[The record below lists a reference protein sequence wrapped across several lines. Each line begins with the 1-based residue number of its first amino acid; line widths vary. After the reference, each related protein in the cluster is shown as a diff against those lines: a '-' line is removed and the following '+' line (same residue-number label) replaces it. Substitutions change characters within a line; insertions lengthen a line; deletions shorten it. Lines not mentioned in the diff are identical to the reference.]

1 MGDPV
6 KLRAIQ
12 ADELPS
18 TADLV
23 FRELY
28 ERVVGLALPPGTK
41 ISEVDVA
48 NQMDVSRQPVR
59 DAFYR
64 LSTLGFLII
73 RPQRAT
79 TVAPISVR
87 QVEQARF
94 IRTAIELET
103 IRLAGE
109 RATERDF
116 ATLED
121 NLSLQRE
128 AVQCGDKRKFQA
140 LDDHFHQL
148 LCEMAGQ
155 HHVWTL
161 IQEKKAHMDR
171 VRFLSLDDGAETA
184 LNDHVEI
191 LTALRSRDL
200 ERAAAAV
207 RLHLSRIT
215 EMVERLRGIDG
226 QLLVEDI

>member
-1 MGDPV
+1 MGDTV

-28 ERVVGLALPPGTK
+28 GRVVGLALPPGTK

-103 IRLAGE
+103 IRLAAE
-109 RATERDF
+109 KITELDF
-116 ATLED
+116 AALEG
-121 NLSLQRE
+121 NLALQRG
-128 AVQCGDKRKFQA
+128 AVEKGDKREFHA
-140 LDDHFHQL
+140 LDDQFHQL
-148 LCEMAGQ
+148 LCAIAGEE
-155 HHVWTL
+155 HVWSL

-171 VRFLSLDDGAETA
+171 VRYLSLDDGAEIA

-191 LTALRSRDL
+191 LAALRAGES
-200 ERAAAAV
+200 ERAARAV
-207 RLHLSRIT
+207 RMHLSRIT
-215 EMVERLRGIDG
+215 EMVERLRGGDDK
-226 QLLVEDI
+226 LLVEDA